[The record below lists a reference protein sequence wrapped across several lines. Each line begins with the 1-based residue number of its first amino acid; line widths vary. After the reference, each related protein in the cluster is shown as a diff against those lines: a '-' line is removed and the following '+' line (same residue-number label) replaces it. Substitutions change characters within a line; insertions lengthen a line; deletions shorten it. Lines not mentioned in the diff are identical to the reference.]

1 MTYSVYQHWDRLKV
15 CAVGK
20 SYPPELY
27 DYIKN
32 EKVRKVFYK
41 IAEETE
47 EDYQKLINLLHSFGV
62 QTVRPDMTERIEQ
75 SRRGIETN
83 TYIPRPSEMQ
93 PRDYCAM
100 LGDKFYWRGV
110 PATNKPIVDLVQ
122 AQGNATERGP
132 DFGISEPILDPWHFL
147 NAAMISRIGRDL
159 IVGTPGRFEFNNTAE
174 DLARV
179 SNELQD
185 KLPDYRVHNI
195 DTQGHT
201 DGTFCPVVPG
211 LIISNQEPLQYGK
224 RFPGWEVVALT
235 GEMDKVTSF
244 TKLKHKN
251 EGKWW
256 VPGQELND
264 DFTNFVEQW
273 MSHWVGYVEESVFDV
288 NMLVIDKHNVIV
300 NGYNKTVFDAFSRY
314 NITPHICNFR
324 HRYFWDGGLHCITTD
339 LHREGVME
347 DYFPDN
353 G

>member
-62 QTVRPDMTERIEQ
+62 QTVRPDMTERIAESQ
-75 SRRGIETN
+75 RGIETN
-83 TYIPRPSEMQ
+83 TFIPRPSEMQ

-132 DFGISEPILDPWHFL
+132 DYGSSEPTLDPWHFL
-147 NAAMISRIGRDL
+147 NAAMISRIGKDL
-159 IVGTPGRFEFNNTAE
+159 IVGTPGRFEFNSTAE
-174 DLARV
+174 DLVRV

-185 KLPDYRVHNI
+185 KLPEYRVHNI

-211 LIISNQEPLQYGK
+211 LIISNQEPLQYEK

-235 GEMDKVTSF
+235 GEMDKVTPF

-339 LHREGVME
+339 LHREGVIE
-347 DYFPDN
+347 DYFPNN

>member
-15 CAVGK
+15 CAVGE

-27 DYIKN
+27 DYIRN

-62 QTVRPDMTERIEQ
+62 QTVRPDMSVRIDE
-75 SRRGIETN
+75 SKHGIKNN
-83 TYIPRPSEMQ
+83 TFIPRPGEMQ
-93 PRDYCAM
+93 PRDYCIM
-100 LGDKFYWRGV
+100 LGEKFYWRGV
-110 PATNKPIVDLVQ
+110 PETNKPIVDLVKQ
-122 AQGNATERGP
+122 QGNATERGT
-132 DFGISEPILDPWHFL
+132 DFGVSEPTLDTWHFL

-159 IVGTPGRFEFNNTAE
+159 VVGTPGRFEFNHTAE

-179 SNELQD
+179 SKELQD

-211 LIISNQEPLQYGK
+211 LIISNQEPLQYEK

-235 GEMDKVTSF
+235 GEMNKVDPF
-244 TKLKHKN
+244 LKLKHKN

-264 DFTNFVEQW
+264 DFTDFVEKW

-314 NITPHICNFR
+314 GITPHVCNFR

-339 LHREGVME
+339 LHREGTME
-347 DYFPDN
+347 TYFQ
-353 G
+353 